1 MQSLHKR
8 EGFIETFKQIHK
20 TFCFISAEVGHMRF
34 FMFHFQN
41 YEENHII
48 DEKI

>member
-20 TFCFISAEVGHMRF
+20 TFCFIPAEVG
-34 FMFHFQN
+34 QN
-41 YEENHII
+41 YEENHSI
-48 DEKI
+48 DEKIRFFLFGSF